1 MKRQYRLS
9 TEANWQS
16 MFGLALLAL
25 VNTSGSG
32 RKLTLRSLELS
43 IQSVAGATSAQ
54 MANATLWQ
62 CASAGGENMNF
73 KASSHDSSVAL
84 PATVVVRRGGGGNSY
99 TARLRRI
106 VALRAGAAA
115 GTQNTLNNQRSWG
128 RLGGKFSRGG
138 LIRSAMGSSVGT
150 VEPITVPQNTAIVL
164 MADTVQASMPVR
176 VHAQV
181 SIDGKTATWEYVTA
195 TRPGLSLFSLENT
208 GSNVVKLLSLGIQE
222 VGTTDTPYLRLVP
235 VGQIY
240 GTDVSDSSRQIQA
253 QLTPMDSTYPA
264 LSALTVFTDVG
275 FVPYGVPENY
285 MTDTT
290 AGSPR
295 GFNYLHTKD
304 FNGPVLRIAFPEM
317 EINKPGG
324 AAEDMLGHGHGHRNA
339 DIGVRHSG
347 ITINPGEG
355 LAIVASAETAVGV
368 QAAFSGWPSL
378 HFAAQIDD
386 EPQFSPYLT
395 LTGLVAG
402 SDIVILD
409 AGTGNILNSLDS
421 YGGTSYAWNY
431 DPDSVSNVDVCIY
444 KPGQVPMAI
453 RNLALGVAGASIP
466 IQQVADRNYQ

>member
-1 MKRQYRLS
+1 MRRQYRLS

-16 MFGLALLAL
+16 MFGQALLAI

-43 IQSVAGATSAQ
+43 VQSVAGATVP

-62 CASAGGENMNF
+62 CASASGENMNPR
-73 KASSHDSSVAL
+73 AVRHDSSVAL
-84 PATVVVRRGGGGNSY
+84 PSTVVVRRGGGGDAY
-99 TARLRRI
+99 TAHLRRV
-106 VALRAGAAA
+106 VAVRSGAAA

-128 RLGGKFSRGG
+128 RIGGKNARGG
-138 LIRSAMGSSVGT
+138 LIRSAMGASVGT

-164 MADTVQASMPVR
+164 MSDTVQASVPLR

-181 SIDGKTATWEYVTA
+181 NIDGKTVTWEYVTA

-208 GSNVVKLLSLGIQE
+208 GTSVVKLLALGIQE

-235 VGQIY
+235 VGQVY
-240 GTDVSDSSRQIQA
+240 GTDISDSSRQIQA

-275 FVPYGVPENY
+275 FVPYGVPEKY

-317 EINKPGG
+317 EIKKPGG
-324 AAEDMLGHGHGHRNA
+324 AAEDMLGHGYGHHNA
-339 DIGVRHSG
+339 DIGVRKSG

-386 EPQFSPYLT
+386 EPAVVPTIAATGMVQGSRYRVERVSDGSEVISGVADVTGAFSFLYTPEDTPLMLRLRVRKGTAAPY
-395 LTGLVAG
+395 
-402 SDIVILD
+402 
-409 AGTGNILNSLDS
+409 
-421 YGGTSYAWNY
+421 
-431 DPDSVSNVDVCIY
+431 Y
-444 KPGQVPMAI
+444 KPYEVQFYMTST
-453 RNLALGVAGASIP
+453 GASIP
-466 IQQVADRNYQ
+466 VSQLSDD